1 MLRVMK
7 TWILTFFF
15 FFFGFVVSNIVFLM
29 FLTLFVY

>member
-1 MLRVMK
+1 MLRAMK
-7 TWILTFFF
+7 TWILTF